1 MTRRTQMIGDLLA
14 GMEKGIQ
21 KQINY
26 DKLRILPKEK
36 VKTLQ
41 HSVTG

>member
-1 MTRRTQMIGDLLA
+1 MMRRTQMIETLLA

-21 KQINY
+21 KPINY

-36 VKTLQ
+36 MKTLK
-41 HSVTG
+41 HSMTD